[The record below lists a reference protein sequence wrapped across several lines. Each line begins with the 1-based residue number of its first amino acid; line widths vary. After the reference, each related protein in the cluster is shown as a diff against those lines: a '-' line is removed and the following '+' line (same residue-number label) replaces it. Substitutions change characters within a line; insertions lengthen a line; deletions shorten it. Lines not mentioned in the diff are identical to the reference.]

1 MCSWCWGFA
10 PVLRRAIERYDL
22 DLDILVGGLRPG
34 AAAQPL
40 DDALRAFLEHHWTQV
55 ERASS
60 QPFNH
65 ATLERAGWIYDT
77 ELAGRAV
84 VTARRRAPKRT
95 FELFEIFQR
104 AFYRDALD
112 LTDPAAYRPLLA
124 AAGLDPDAFVA
135 EMLSE
140 EVRQETYQDFALTQK
155 LGVQGFPELLLID
168 GEVLKLRLSGYRP
181 FEPLADL
188 LEGSGVSLRGSGD
201 REFGASAA
209 P

>member
-10 PVLRRAIERYDL
+10 PALRRAIERYDL

-34 AAAQPL
+34 AAAKPL
-40 DDALRAFLEHHWTQV
+40 DDALRAHLEHHWTQV
-55 ERASS
+55 ERASG

-84 VTARRRAPKRT
+84 VTARRRAPQRS

-112 LTDPAAYRPLLA
+112 LTDPDAYRPLLA

-140 EVRQETYQDFALTQK
+140 EVRQQTYRDFALTRQ
-155 LGVQGFPELLLID
+155 LGVHGFPELLLID
-168 GEVLKLRLSGYRP
+168 GETLEARLSGYRP
-181 FEPLADL
+181 FEPLAELFDRF
-188 LEGSGVSLRGSGD
+188 GVPLREPAG
-201 REFGASAA
+201 